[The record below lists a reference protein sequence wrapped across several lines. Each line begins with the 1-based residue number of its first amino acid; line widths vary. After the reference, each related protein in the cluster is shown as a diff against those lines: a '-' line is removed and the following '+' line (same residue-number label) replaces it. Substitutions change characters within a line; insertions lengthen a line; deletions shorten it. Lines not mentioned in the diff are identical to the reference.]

1 MFPGGRVLSPPPTSH
16 PFLVHVQNYGG
27 RVPPILLDGCWQ
39 STFTLFFLN
48 LMTVLQLCLQIKSLS
63 SPGDW
68 HLPPGK
74 TRDRLGFA
82 LWILKFAFWKN
93 RLTSAKRG
101 VPCPGKKKKIVVLNC
116 WIPSGPF
123 SDPRATARARWT
135 PPKARSSRF
144 TRPASRSRPH
154 RAVPTSQRHGYQ
166 AEDVRL
172 HSLDSNRAS
181 GFNSWPLGLTLPGF
195 NYPPRSS
202 AGSSGPRPGLSDSLE
217 SASSSRC
224 HVSPPSVPRSRLPRS
239 TRAVRSRAVRPER

>member
-48 LMTVLQLCLQIKSLS
+48 LMTVLQLFSNCSPIKSLS

-93 RLTSAKRG
+93 HLTSAKTVVSREKKKNRG
-101 VPCPGKKKKIVVLNC
+101 VELL
-116 WIPSGPF
+116 
-123 SDPRATARARWT
+123 DPLWAIL
-135 PPKARSSRF
+135 
-144 TRPASRSRPH
+144 RPASDST
-154 RAVPTSQRHGYQ
+154 RALDPAESQIEPIHSTREPIPT
-166 AEDVRL
+166 
-172 HSLDSNRAS
+172 
-181 GFNSWPLGLTLPGF
+181 
-195 NYPPRSS
+195 PPRSS
-202 AGSSGPRPGLSDSLE
+202 DEPAPWL
-217 SASSSRC
+217 SSRGC
-224 HVSPPSVPRSRLPRS
+224 ASPQPGFESCFRF
-239 TRAVRSRAVRPER
+239 

>member
-48 LMTVLQLCLQIKSLS
+48 LMTVLQLFSKIKSCSSLS

-93 RLTSAKRG
+93 HLTSAKTWF
-101 VPCPGKKKKIVVLNC
+101 GKKENVVLNC
-116 WIPSGPF
+116 WIPCWGW
-123 SDPRATARARWT
+123 AIL
-135 PPKARSSRF
+135 
-144 TRPASRSRPH
+144 RPASDST
-154 RAVPTSQRHGYQ
+154 RALDPAESQIEPIHSTREPIPT
-166 AEDVRL
+166 
-172 HSLDSNRAS
+172 
-181 GFNSWPLGLTLPGF
+181 
-195 NYPPRSS
+195 PPRSS
-202 AGSSGPRPGLSDSLE
+202 DEPAPWL
-217 SASSSRC
+217 SSRGC
-224 HVSPPSVPRSRLPRS
+224 ASPQPGFESCFRF
-239 TRAVRSRAVRPER
+239 